1 MLLIQLWL
9 NILIKVCQ
17 TCFESQFMKG
27 FVMSGLRT
35 CVVVLCG
42 AMANVAVASPKIEAR
57 GELGKLIG
65 GGVGGFVGDKIGGA
79 IGVPGG
85 PWGTVFGAGIGGG
98 IGAYFGAEIGDRI
111 EDFIRGVDREPQTR
125 EPQAP
130 REPIRDFYDYGYSF
144 GHAW

>member
-1 MLLIQLWL
+1 M
-9 NILIKVCQ
+9 CQ
-17 TCFESQFMKG
+17 TYFESQLMKG
-27 FVMSGLRT
+27 FVMSGLKT
-35 CVVVLCG
+35 FSYIVVLCG
-42 AMANVAVASPKIEAR
+42 AMVNVAIASPKIEAR

-85 PWGTVFGAGIGGG
+85 PVGIGLGRFLGSTAGG
-98 IGAYFGAEIGDRI
+98 YIGSEVGDRV
-111 EDFIRGVDREPQTR
+111 EDFIRGVDR

>member
-1 MLLIQLWL
+1 
-9 NILIKVCQ
+9 
-17 TCFESQFMKG
+17 MKG
-27 FVMSGLRT
+27 FVMSGLKAFS

-42 AMANVAVASPKIEAR
+42 AMANVAVAGPKIEAR

-85 PWGTVFGAGIGGG
+85 PVGIGLGRFLGSTAGG
-98 IGAYFGAEIGDRI
+98 YIGSEIGDRV
-111 EDFIRGVDREPQTR
+111 EDYIRGVDREPQTREPQTR

>member
-1 MLLIQLWL
+1 
-9 NILIKVCQ
+9 
-17 TCFESQFMKG
+17 
-27 FVMSGLRT
+27 MSGLKT
-35 CVVVLCG
+35 FSCVVVLCG
-42 AMANVAVASPKIEAR
+42 AMANVAIAGPRIEAR

-65 GGVGGFVGDKIGGA
+65 GGVGGFVGDKMGGFV
-79 IGVPGG
+79 G
-85 PWGTVFGAGIGGG
+85 GTVGGYIGS
-98 IGAYFGAEIGDRI
+98 EVGDRV

>member
-1 MLLIQLWL
+1 
-9 NILIKVCQ
+9 
-17 TCFESQFMKG
+17 
-27 FVMSGLRT
+27 MSGLKAFS

-42 AMANVAVASPKIEAR
+42 AMANVAIAGPKIEAR

-65 GGVGGFVGDKIGGA
+65 GGVGGFVGDKMGGFVGGA
-79 IGVPGG
+79 IGGY
-85 PWGTVFGAGIGGG
+85 IGS
-98 IGAYFGAEIGDRI
+98 EVGDRV
-111 EDFIRGVDREPQTR
+111 EDFIRGVDREPQTK